1 MRLYEAD
8 VRAANK
14 LLKSKDKALHDL
26 HKELRRTSRAS
37 SDGRGSTRPRSSSL
51 VVKRE
56 SDPRDCI
63 SVDLLGLEDTG
74 SSFEDVPVG
83 GTTASV
89 SSSGANCTSAQDQI
103 CTRVSA
109 EADGHEPQADA
120 FFPEA
125 FTTPELCAKDSSA
138 SNRKTSPRHRPRFRV
153 ASGTPHSPES
163 TKSPAGSSRERL
175 LQQEPH
181 RRARSLPTR
190 NIRADSPVRQEA
202 WWAPAVKVLSK
213 AMYLWPRDDLV
224 PSFCPRPTTGQRPCR
239 ESFPMELVDFEW
251 NVEMDPSAG
260 HEKMR
265 LGLTL
270 ELPSAHRQD
279 RQSLVIAE
287 VAKGFAL
294 DKWNCSA
301 FPVTVR
307 IMPMGREAVARR
319 VIVQAGDE
327 IIQIDGSPAA
337 GVGCD
342 QQRKTIEHR
351 LRTCTTLTLRRRVK
365 SRSRVVPPAV
375 QGGA

>member
-56 SDPRDCI
+56 SDPLDCL

-74 SSFEDVPVG
+74 TSTEGLPVG
-83 GTTASV
+83 GSTASM
-89 SSSGANCTSAQDQI
+89 SSSGANCTSAPDQI
-103 CTRVSA
+103 CTRISA
-109 EADGHEPQADA
+109 AADGQEPQADT
-120 FFPEA
+120 FFPEQ
-125 FTTPELCAKDSSA
+125 CAGDSSP
-138 SNRKTSPRHRPRFRV
+138 SNRKRSPRHRPRFRV
-153 ASGTPHSPES
+153 ASGAPHSPES

-190 NIRADSPVRQEA
+190 NVRADSPVRQES

-251 NVEMDPSAG
+251 NVEMDRGAG

-294 DKWNCSA
+294 DKWNSSA

-351 LRTCTTLTLRRRVK
+351 LRTCTTLTLRRSVK

-375 QGGA
+375 QAGA